1 MKANFENAF
10 KYKLIYVMRIEDEAH
25 QGLVKIGDAT
35 IETDLPIDQLSSNCE
50 ELKKSALERI
60 KNFTNTAGI
69 TTCLLH
75 SEIAVRTVKQGNQC
89 ILAGF
94 RDYDVHEILERSG
107 FKSVRVGDSTG
118 REWYR
123 VDLETA
129 KLAIAACK
137 KNQASLGNTAVIT
150 KFKPIIFRP
159 EQKDCINK
167 VVRHFK
173 RASRFLMNAKMRFG
187 KTLVSLEIV
196 KKSGFSKTIIL
207 THRPVV
213 NEGWYEDFKKYFLI
227 VLTISTA
234 QKLEAK
240 NYPHFCRLKK
250 IRLLCI
256 DSGFKRVN
264 TGWRKVQEEFSNLR
278 YDLGLRDC

>member
-213 NEGWYEDFKKYFLI
+213 NEGWYEDFKKIFFDCPDYLYGSK
-227 VLTISTA
+227 TRGE
-234 QKLEAK
+234 KLSSLLSSEK
-240 NYPHFCRLKK
+240 NSFTLHRFR
-250 IRLLCI
+250 I
-256 DSGFKRVN
+256 
-264 TGWRKVQEEFSNLR
+264 
-278 YDLGLRDC
+278 